1 MERRRFFRIDDRISI
16 SIERQIDEQAH
27 ETEYEQ
33 HVEQLQIDQE
43 LNHIIADLRVH
54 HPEIAH
60 AVELLNRKMHIL
72 FQTQDGSPESEAIL
86 TDINISA
93 CGLAIPWP
101 ESFQLGESLTL
112 HLYLHHPSHEYLR
125 VQGKLVRIDQPE
137 AGSEDQNVTL
147 RIDFVDLEEPLQER
161 LIQYVVQRQ
170 AKQLH
175 KQLEIKAARVEPV
188 TTQPSK
194 TAHAPK
200 NKGCEDQ
207 MPEKKA
213 PEDKKPS

>member
-16 SIERQIDEQAH
+16 SIERELDKDAQ

-33 HVEQLQIDQE
+33 HVERLQIDQE
-43 LNHIIADLRVH
+43 IIQIVSDLRVN

-60 AVELLNRKMHIL
+60 AIELLNRKMHIL
-72 FQTQDGSPESEAIL
+72 FHTHEDSPEAQAIL

-93 CGLAIPWP
+93 CGIAVPWP
-101 ESFQLGESLTL
+101 ESFQVDESLIL

-125 VQGKLVRIDQPE
+125 VKGKLIRIDQDESPE
-137 AGSEDQNVTL
+137 DAKEQNVL
-147 RIDFVDLEEPLQER
+147 LHIDFVDLEEPLQER

-175 KQLEIKAARVEPV
+175 KQLENKAARQETPGAEDND
-188 TTQPSK
+188 QP
-194 TAHAPK
+194 
-200 NKGCEDQ
+200 
-207 MPEKKA
+207 
-213 PEDKKPS
+213 